1 MKQVRQKKTNIWY
14 CLYVDSKKKKM
25 AQMNQSIYKTEVEPQ
40 MQKSNLK
47 LPGVKQVGINWKI
60 GIDTYILLYLK

>member
-1 MKQVRQKKTNIWY
+1 M
-14 CLYVDSKKKKM
+14 DSKKKKM